1 MPPDRET
8 RWALVTGGTDGIGKS
23 IARRLAAR
31 GLGVIIVGSNFEKGE
46 AAERALRR
54 DSGNDNVRFLQADL
68 SLMRNVD
75 ALAAQVWALL
85 PRLNYL
91 VHSAGIVRGRR
102 VLTEEGIESNFAVSY
117 LSRFALT
124 RLLLPCLSSPNGTVG
139 AARILVIGGA
149 KRDGVIHY
157 DDINLAWKFST
168 LAAVAQFCEANDLFV
183 VEQSRRLAAADI
195 GPCITITTLKVGVVR
210 TNIRKQFPMWM
221 KIAVKLLLD
230 PFLAVSA
237 DVIAASAE
245 GLLLGPEFEGKS
257 GAMFTQIKRMKATP
271 PGRRTH
277 DPRQGRRLW
286 EFSERLVADAL
297 AGRTKEREAAW
308 PQ

>member
-1 MPPDRET
+1 MPPGRET
-8 RWALVTGGTDGIGKS
+8 SWAVVTGGTDGIGKS

-46 AAERALRR
+46 TAERALRR

-68 SLMRNVD
+68 SLMRNVE
-75 ALAAQVWALL
+75 ALAAQACAFS

-91 VHSAGIVRGRR
+91 IHSAGIVRGRR
-102 VLTEEGIESNFAVSY
+102 VLTEEGIESNFAISY

-124 RLLLPCLSSPNGTVG
+124 RLLLPCLSSLNETGG

-149 KRDGVIHY
+149 KRDGAIHY
-157 DDINLAWKFST
+157 DDINLAKKFST

-195 GPCITITTLKVGVVR
+195 GPDVTITALKVGVVR

-221 KIAVKLLLD
+221 KIAVPLLLD
-230 PFLAVSA
+230 PFLAVSP

-245 GLLLGPEFEGKS
+245 RLLLGPEFEGKS
-257 GAMFTQIKRMKATP
+257 GAIFTQIKRMKATP

-277 DPRQGRRLW
+277 DPQEGRRLW

-297 AGRTKEREAAW
+297 AESANEG
-308 PQ
+308 

>member
-1 MPPDRET
+1 MSLGRDT

-23 IARRLAAR
+23 LARRLAAR
-31 GLGVIIVGSNFEKGE
+31 GLGVIVVGSNFEKGE
-46 AAERALRR
+46 AAARALRR

-68 SLMRNVD
+68 SLMRNAE
-75 ALAAQVWALL
+75 ALAAQACALS
-85 PRLNYL
+85 PRLHCL
-91 VHSAGIVRGRR
+91 VHSAGVVRGRR
-102 VLTEEGIESNFAVSY
+102 VLTAEGIESNFAINY

-124 RLLLPCLSSPNGTVG
+124 RLLLPCLSSLNKTGG

-149 KRDGVIHY
+149 KRDGAIHY
-157 DDINLAWKFST
+157 DDINLAKKFST

-195 GPCITITTLKVGVVR
+195 GPDVTITALKVGVVR

-221 KIAVKLLLD
+221 KIAVPLLLD
-230 PFLAVSA
+230 PFLAVSP
-237 DVIAASAE
+237 DVIAASADR
-245 GLLLGPEFEGKS
+245 LLLGPEFEGKS
-257 GAMFTQIKRMKATP
+257 GAIFTQIKRMKATP

-277 DPRQGRRLW
+277 DPQEGRRLW

-297 AGRTKEREAAW
+297 AESANEG
-308 PQ
+308 

>member
-54 DSGNDNVRFLQADL
+54 DSGNDNVRFLRADL
-68 SLMRNVD
+68 SLMRNVE
-75 ALAAQVWALL
+75 ALAAQACALS
-85 PRLNYL
+85 PRLSYL

-102 VLTEEGIESNFAVSY
+102 VLTEEGIESNFAIGY

-124 RLLLPCLSSPNGTVG
+124 RLLLPCLSSPNGTDS

-149 KRDGVIHY
+149 KRNGVIHY
-157 DDINLAWKFST
+157 DDISLARKFST
-168 LAAVAQFCEANDLFV
+168 LAAVSQFCEANDLFV
-183 VEQSRRLAAADI
+183 VEQSRRLAAA
-195 GPCITITTLKVGVVR
+195 GGSPRVTITTLKVGAVS
-210 TNIRKQFPMWM
+210 TNIRNQFPLWM
-221 KIAVKLLLD
+221 KIAVRLLLD
-230 PFLAVSA
+230 PFLAVSPNA
-237 DVIAASAE
+237 IAASAE
-245 GLLLGPEFEGKS
+245 SLLLGPEFEGTS
-257 GAMFTQIKRMKATP
+257 GAIFTQIRRMKATP

-277 DPRQGRRLW
+277 DPQEGRRLW
-286 EFSERLVADAL
+286 ELSERLVADAL
-297 AGRTKEREAAW
+297 AGRTNERAVA
-308 PQ
+308 